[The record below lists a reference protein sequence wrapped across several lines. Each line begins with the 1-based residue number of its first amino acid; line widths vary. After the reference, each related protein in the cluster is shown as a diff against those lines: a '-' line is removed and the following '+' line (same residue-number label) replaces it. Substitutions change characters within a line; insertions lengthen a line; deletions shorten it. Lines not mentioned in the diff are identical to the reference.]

1 MGEKSQSM
9 NALMFMSASFFPM
22 LGVALLLL
30 WRQDRAHLH
39 VRDWG
44 WSWILLG
51 LGLIVGP
58 ALQDALPPGRA
69 RDLQSLVA
77 SLALIGS
84 LFLQLGGAL
93 RYRGLRV
100 GRWVALPAF
109 LITMLVLAALGAH
122 DYRSGLVF
130 GAAVL
135 CAGALA
141 CAAVMWRGG
150 DRGEHFV
157 AACFVA
163 SGLTHASG
171 PILDEFGRSPI
182 TYFLGLYVQTVI
194 SLGLILLSVARAHGE
209 VRRQSARFT
218 TLAEQSLQGLAV
230 LQDYRVVYANP
241 AALEMFGFSRLS
253 EAVAGALDELVPE
266 PLRAAT
272 RARHERVLADP
283 LAHIDWEAARL
294 RRDGREIIVRGL
306 SSHMAWD
313 GAPAELLMMIDDTSR
328 HRAAEALRRQALHDE
343 LTDLPNRNFTV
354 ARLRELTR
362 DPRCP
367 PLALVSADLDRFQLV
382 NESLG
387 FEVGDALLFAIAR
400 RLAARMPERATLA
413 RLGEDQF
420 VVLIEDVG
428 EAEAESMVRE
438 LLDLLDTPFAVSG
451 MNLYMHLS
459 AGLALYPRDAAEP
472 TVLLRAA
479 ESAMH
484 RAKHIPG
491 SSWLRFDPALDG
503 VSRARLETEQA
514 LGAAIEAG
522 EFHLEYQP
530 KFTAGARALCGVE
543 ALVRWRRPDG
553 TRVSPAEFVPA
564 AERTGQIKALGALIL
579 DLALTQL
586 RRWRDR
592 ASSQGARPI
601 PVAVNVSP
609 LQFEDSQFAADL
621 LARLDA
627 LELPHELLSIEV
639 TETATIANLARVL
652 PQLQLLR
659 DQGVECALDDFGT
672 GQSSLTLLRQLP
684 IGALKLDRSLIEP
697 LPEPG
702 AAAIVQASSTIG
714 RALALEVIAEGVE
727 TEAQAAHAEALG
739 CTQLQGYLLGRPMPA
754 AGIEALLAAELV

>member
-1 MGEKSQSM
+1 M
-9 NALMFMSASFFPM
+9 NALMFMSASFNSM

-30 WRQDRAHLH
+30 WRQDREHLH

-44 WSWILLG
+44 WSWVLLG

-58 ALQDALPPGRA
+58 AFQDALPPGRA
-69 RDLQSLVA
+69 RDVQSLAA

-93 RYRGLRV
+93 RYRALRV
-100 GRWVALPAF
+100 PRWSALPVF
-109 LITMLVLAALGAH
+109 LITMLVLAALGSH
-122 DYRSGLVF
+122 DYRSGLIF
-130 GAAVL
+130 GATVL
-135 CAGALA
+135 CLGALA
-141 CAAVMWRGG
+141 CAVVMWRGG
-150 DRGEHFV
+150 DRTEHFV

-171 PILDEFGRSPI
+171 PILDEYGRSPI
-182 TYFLGLYVQTVI
+182 TYTLGLYVQTVI
-194 SLGLILLSVARAHGE
+194 SLGLILLSVARAHRE

-218 TLAEQSLQGLAV
+218 TLAQRSLQGLAV
-230 LQDYRVVYANP
+230 LQDDRVVYANP
-241 AALEMFGFSRLS
+241 AALAMFGF
-253 EAVAGALDELVPE
+253 EHWNAAVPDAFASLVPE
-266 PLRAAT
+266 HLQAAA
-272 RARHERVLADP
+272 RARHRSVLADP
-283 LAHIDWEAARL
+283 QAHIEWEAVRL
-294 RRDGREIIVRGL
+294 RRDGFEIVVRGL
-306 SSHMAWD
+306 SSHMEWD

-328 HRAAEALRRQALHDE
+328 HRADEALRRQALHDE
-343 LTDLPNRNFTV
+343 LTDLPNRNFVV
-354 ARLRELTR
+354 ARLLERAR
-362 DPRCP
+362 DPLCP

-400 RLAARMPERATLA
+400 RLAAHLPERATLA

-420 VVLIEDVG
+420 VVLVEDVG
-428 EAEAESMVRE
+428 EAEAEAVVRA
-438 LLDLLDTPFAVSG
+438 LLDLLDAPFGVSG

-459 AGLALYPRDAAEP
+459 AGLALHPHDTADP
-472 TVLLRAA
+472 TALLRAA

-484 RAKHIPG
+484 RAKHVAG
-491 SSWLRFDPALDG
+491 SSWLRFDAALDG

-530 KFTAGARALCGVE
+530 KFTAGTRRLCGVE
-543 ALVRWRRPDG
+543 ALVRWRRADG
-553 TRVSPAEFVPA
+553 RLISPIEFVPA
-564 AERTGQIKALGALIL
+564 AERTGQIKALGTRVL
-579 DLALTQL
+579 DLALAQAQ
-586 RRWRDR
+586 RWHQ
-592 ASSQGARPI
+592 QGGCAI

-609 LQFEDSQFAADL
+609 LQFEDSRFAADL

-639 TETATIANLARVL
+639 TETATIANLGRVL
-652 PQLQLLR
+652 PQLALLR
-659 DQGVECALDDFGT
+659 EQGVNCALDDFGT

-684 IGALKLDRSLIEP
+684 IAALKLDRSLIEP

-702 AAAIVQASSTIG
+702 AAAIVRASCTIG
-714 RALALEVIAEGVE
+714 RALALDVIAEGVE

-754 AGIEALLAAELV
+754 ADIEALLAAARA